1 MRYTTRTE
9 YGLVALL
16 YMTRKPEESFV
27 TVREIAKAEHYSITY
42 IEKIFQKLRSAE
54 IVKAHHG
61 KEGGYTLA
69 RNPSEITLRQV
80 IDALEGQTFDVF
92 CKAEVREEIVCT
104 HLSICTLSPI
114 WGKTKQVLDDL
125 YDSITLEMI
134 AKNGKPAAKLTTAL

>member
-16 YMTRKPEESFV
+16 YMARKPEGSCV
-27 TVREIAKAEHYSITY
+27 TVKEVAGAEQYSITY
-42 IEKIFQKLRSAE
+42 IEKIFQKLRLAE
-54 IVKAHHG
+54 IVRAHHG
-61 KEGGYTLA
+61 KEGGYILA
-69 RNPSEITLRQV
+69 RDPSEITLRQV
-80 IDALEGQTFDVF
+80 IEALEGQTFDVF

-114 WGKTKQVLDDL
+114 WNKTKQVLDDL

-134 AKNGKPAAKLTTAL
+134 LGGWKKPQPAVPA